1 MADDG
6 ETVKFAIRVPQNAKP
21 GQKMKVKAPNGATT
35 TITMPD
41 DVIGGMEMHVS
52 VPKHPPAQPPPE
64 PEPAPPRAA
73 PSKTSGPKKGEGP
86 ADAANM
92 TQEELA
98 QFAIQQHMR
107 MAAEKQRE
115 MAMTAWQ

>member
-1 MADDG
+1 MSDE

-52 VPKHPPAQPPPE
+52 VPKHPPAEPPPE
-64 PEPAPPRAA
+64 PEPAPAPRAA
-73 PSKTSGPKKGEGP
+73 PSKTSGPKRGEGAP
-86 ADAANM
+86 DPANM
-92 TQEELA
+92 TDEERT

-107 MAAEKQRE
+107 MTEEKQRE
-115 MAMTAWQ
+115 MDRERFY